1 MIGREG
7 LSSGKV
13 SLSPLFMSAIVR
25 GQYSLSS
32 RKKVV
37 NHLQHFVSMIGN
49 KTIRNDES
57 KERIR

>member
-1 MIGREG
+1 MLRMLGRGG
-7 LSSGKV
+7 LSWVKV

-37 NHLQHFVSMIGN
+37 NHLQYFVSMIGN
-49 KTIRNDES
+49 KNYQ
-57 KERIR
+57 K